1 MLLGFLDGQGR
12 GYDLNFRTLKR
23 RLRDAEGTWE
33 TEPGETLGAPVSVEA
48 ALFWETERTH
58 LLLRPTSGLA
68 VTSAKRLVFL
78 AGDAVPRTA
87 EEPTTFNVAIRV
99 PPTAVD
105 HLFREMGGRE
115 VLEVR
120 REEIRETTESR
131 AELALSVEAPWIGG
145 GGKPASFLAIL
156 RPLAA
161 AREAVGPLRLSSHGR
176 QNP

>member
-1 MLLGFLDGQGR
+1 VTVLLGFLDGQGR

-23 RLRDAEGTWE
+23 RLRDAEGNWE

-48 ALFWETERTH
+48 ALFWEAERTH
-58 LLLRPTSGLA
+58 LLLRPTGGLA
-68 VTSAKRLVFL
+68 VTSPKRLIFL

-87 EEPTTFNVAIRV
+87 EEPTTFNVSIHV

-115 VLEVR
+115 LIEVR
-120 REEIRETTESR
+120 REDLRGTMESR
-131 AELALSVEAPWIGG
+131 AELTLRIEAPWIGG
-145 GGKPASFLAIL
+145 PEPATFLLVL

-161 AREAVGPLRLSSHGR
+161 AREAVAPLGLS
-176 QNP
+176 

>member
-1 MLLGFLDGQGR
+1 M
-12 GYDLNFRTLKR
+12 
-23 RLRDAEGTWE
+23 
-33 TEPGETLGAPVSVEA
+33 SVEA
-48 ALFWETERTH
+48 ALFWEAERTH

-87 EEPTTFNVAIRV
+87 EEPTTFNVSIHI

-120 REEIRETTESR
+120 REEIRGSTESR
-131 AELALSVEAPWIGG
+131 AELALRIQAPWIGG
-145 GGKPASFLAIL
+145 GGKPGSFLAIL

-161 AREAVGPLRLSSHGR
+161 ARQAVAPLGLSSGDR

>member
-1 MLLGFLDGQGR
+1 MTVLLGFLDGQGR

-23 RLRDAEGTWE
+23 RLRDAEGNWE

-48 ALFWETERTH
+48 ALFWEAERTH
-58 LLLRPTSGLA
+58 LLLRPTGGLA
-68 VTSAKRLVFL
+68 VTSPKRLIFL

-87 EEPTTFNVAIRV
+87 EEPTTFNVSIHV

-120 REEIRETTESR
+120 REEIHGTTESR
-131 AELALSVEAPWIGG
+131 AELALRVQAPWVGG
-145 GGKPASFLAIL
+145 GDKPAAFLAIL
-156 RPLAA
+156 RPLEA
-161 AREAVGPLRLSSHGR
+161 ARRTVAPLGLSSGG
-176 QNP
+176 